1 MDSSELLR
9 IRLANRLVC
18 ASQQISIGP
27 TGPTG
32 GSSTIPGALKAFTI
46 YVDYSAAN
54 QISRVYVPPY
64 LFGSAAA
71 PILQLGGVFTAD
83 VGTDLVFLGNPT
95 IVMNNT
101 TYAFAAGLSAN
112 GYVVT
117 GRWQIVPPSNIRPAT
132 GFLNYTI
139 TADYGLTLTTDLGA
153 INGQNFS
160 VYPMTGTA
168 AGFLATITIFF
179 V

>member
-9 IRLANRLVC
+9 IRLANRLAC
-18 ASQQISIGP
+18 ASQQIAIGP

-54 QISRVYVPPY
+54 QISRVYIPPY

-95 IVMNNT
+95 IVLNNT
-101 TYAFAAGLSAN
+101 TYAFVSSMNASGFVAAGAWQPINAGNIRAGSVFYSVTSDYRVTLN
-112 GYVVT
+112 GLNL
-117 GRWQIVPPSNIRPAT
+117 SNINGA
-132 GFLNYTI
+132 N
-139 TADYGLTLTTDLGA
+139 TT
-153 INGQNFS
+153 
-160 VYPMTGTA
+160 VYPITGTA
-168 AGFLATITIFF
+168 AGFLATITIFY